1 MQTDTAWS
9 EWMNLPKRKK
19 IKIIKTGT
27 LKSLQGASE
36 IFNGCLNKN
45 ELYALHHEKDKVLA

>member
-36 IFNGCLNKN
+36 IFNGCLIK
-45 ELYALHHEKDKVLA
+45 